1 MIGHWIDLNLFH
13 GGGALLAQLSTPG
26 INTPEEAALVFSG
39 PQFFI
44 ALLSGLILAFGFQLL
59 LTNLSVAAGISY
71 VGHSS
76 SSKDSSGGIGPRKI
90 GIAFGLWTLVTVSLA
105 LFFACLLAVK
115 LSLYDSALLGAI
127 TGLVI
132 WGTYFC
138 LLFWVSST
146 TVGSLIGSV
155 VRTATASFQALVGT
169 ATAAMGAKVASNQ
182 TIQTAEAAANAIRQE
197 LTAAWNGEDLAE
209 SLSDYLNALRSPELD
224 VAKLESEFEDLL
236 QTSDVISG
244 SNRDVL
250 RQIDRQAFVELLQN
264 RTDLSRQEV
273 NRVANRLYSRWQAVS
288 AHTGVESLVDYLRS
302 AKPEQLMS
310 EQLGQRLDQFLAEY
324 RRQNTDHKGKSP
336 LSQGMSQAFNM
347 LSGVLM
353 GRVDLSDADVGQLRK
368 QLQSA
373 QSQLGSQADTL
384 VAQVTDGGESDGTIR
399 ADVENYLLGSYAWQL
414 SPRRLEAEFAQVL
427 YDRDADGRLLA
438 AALQRLDLAYFRQ
451 ILESS
456 GLLTQAEIEDTALR
470 LETIRQQVLAEVT
483 EQYRVAARK
492 GLLSKVDTFLQYTPR
507 GELFSEM
514 GMDAFRALLEDDGVD
529 ASELEERFI
538 QFGYEYFFKHLRQR
552 DDLNEQEAGT
562 VASRLEQVMQKVL
575 ADSKGLDASVEVR
588 ADQKWQE
595 LQTYLRDTG
604 KPELNP
610 EGIKA
615 DIHKLLD
622 DPEVGS
628 RRLQQR
634 LSQFDRNTLIQLL
647 SQRQEFSEAEI
658 KRVMQ
663 DVEASWYSILRTPAR
678 LTEQAKANYEQA
690 NQAIANYLR
699 STGKP
704 ELNPTGIKRDLELL
718 VNDPQAG
725 MDAVRSRLA
734 SMDRDTLVQL
744 LSQRDD
750 LSEAEINRVIDDL
763 LESIQSVLRLPRR
776 LARRTQQQALSFKDA
791 LEDYLR
797 STDKAALNPEGIK
810 RDLQLLLNDPRL
822 GGERLQERLA
832 QVDRDTVVTLI
843 AQRDDMSREDVEA
856 AVDQVLS
863 VRDRLI
869 AQIRQLQARLEM
881 ALNRILDQVRQYLD
895 SLDRPE
901 LNYYGI
907 KRDLTKLF
915 DDPQAGFDA
924 LQQRLSQFDRNTLVA
939 LMSSHESV
947 SQADAN
953 RVIGQVEAARDSA
966 LRKAERLEQQV
977 QSRISELKQ
986 QAQQQVDDT
995 RKTAEAASWWL
1006 FGTATVSAITAAIA
1020 GTIAVG
1026 G

>member
-1 MIGHWIDLNLFH
+1 MIEHWIDLNLFH
-13 GGGALLAQLSTPG
+13 GGGALLAQLSTSG

-76 SSKDSSGGIGPRKI
+76 SSKDGSGGIGPRKI

-169 ATAAMGAKVASNQ
+169 ATAAVGAKVASNQ
-182 TIQTAEAAANAIRQE
+182 TIQTAEAAATAIRQE

-209 SLSDYLNALRSPELD
+209 SLSDYLNGLRSPELD
-224 VAKLESEFEDLL
+224 IAKLESEFENLL
-236 QTSDVISG
+236 QTSDVVSG

-273 NRVANRLYSRWQAVS
+273 NRVANRLYSRWQTVS
-288 AHTGVESLVDYLRS
+288 AQTGVESLVDYLRS

-324 RRQNTDHKGKSP
+324 RRQNRDQKSNKSS

-368 QLQSA
+368 QLKAA
-373 QSQLGSQADTL
+373 QSELGSQADTL
-384 VAQVTDGGESDGTIR
+384 VAQVTDDGESDGTIR

-414 SPRRLEAEFAQVL
+414 SPRRSESEFAQVL

-438 AALQRLDLAYFRQ
+438 TALQRLDLAYFRQ
-451 ILESS
+451 VLESS
-456 GLLTQAEIEDTALR
+456 GLLTQAEVEDTALR
-470 LETIRQQVLAEVT
+470 LETIRQQVLTEVT
-483 EQYRVAARK
+483 EQSRVEARK

-552 DDLNEQEAGT
+552 EDLNEHEAGT
-562 VASRLEQVMQKVL
+562 VASGLEQVMQKVL
-575 ADSKGLDASVEVR
+575 ADSRGLDASVEVR

-628 RRLQQR
+628 RRLQRR

-647 SQRQEFSEAEI
+647 GQRQEFSEAEI

-663 DVEASWYSILRTPAR
+663 DVEASWYSVLRTPAR

-750 LSEAEINRVIDDL
+750 LSEAEINRIIDDL

-776 LARRTQQQALSFKDA
+776 LAR
-791 LEDYLR
+791 
-797 STDKAALNPEGIK
+797 
-810 RDLQLLLNDPRL
+810 
-822 GGERLQERLA
+822 
-832 QVDRDTVVTLI
+832 
-843 AQRDDMSREDVEA
+843 
-856 AVDQVLS
+856 
-863 VRDRLI
+863 
-869 AQIRQLQARLEM
+869 
-881 ALNRILDQVRQYLD
+881 
-895 SLDRPE
+895 
-901 LNYYGI
+901 
-907 KRDLTKLF
+907 
-915 DDPQAGFDA
+915 
-924 LQQRLSQFDRNTLVA
+924 
-939 LMSSHESV
+939 
-947 SQADAN
+947 
-953 RVIGQVEAARDSA
+953 
-966 LRKAERLEQQV
+966 
-977 QSRISELKQ
+977 
-986 QAQQQVDDT
+986 
-995 RKTAEAASWWL
+995 
-1006 FGTATVSAITAAIA
+1006 
-1020 GTIAVG
+1020 
-1026 G
+1026 